1 MPPIDKRD
9 LRKRYRSLINQV
21 HESRLELVDQE
32 NNALIET
39 VASAND
45 LFSSVEAPTEAA
57 LDALLLTKTVDLA
70 SMRTKQLH
78 IGKPKFNI
86 ELYIRQIKQF
96 LSQNSSNAVSSQSNN
111 HELAWSRLGKIAW
124 KYQSRPA
131 SINLMVGPLSF
142 RKKERQVQR
151 REKLQ
156 RAPNTST
163 QPILLNQDN
172 ISAQENNT
180 TKNVLQISR
189 LLRKHQPIDLL
200 KFITNPESYSQTVE
214 NLFYVSFLFKEGKAA
229 LIEDSLG
236 ALLLESK
243 TPPSDEQVNS
253 GEVRNVQLVMDM
265 TLDLYEDIIRTFE
278 ITDSIIPTRRPVET
292 AASSNTWYS

>member
-86 ELYIRQIKQF
+86 QLYIRHIKQF
-96 LSQNSSNAVSSQSNN
+96 LSQNGSNSSSESNRN
-111 HELAWSRLGKIAW
+111 ELAWSRLGKIAW
-124 KYQSRPA
+124 KHQRRPA
-131 SINLMVGPLSF
+131 SVNLMVGPLSF
-142 RKKERQVQR
+142 RKKERQVPR

-189 LLRKHQPIDLL
+189 LLLKHQPVDLL

-229 LIEDSLG
+229 LTEDSQRG
-236 ALLLESK
+236 LLLECK

-265 TLDLYEDIIRTFE
+265 TLDLYEDIIQTFKLKG
-278 ITDSIIPTRRPVET
+278 SIIPTRRPVET
-292 AASSNTWYS
+292 AATSNTWYS

>member
-32 NNALIET
+32 NNALIDT

-70 SMRTKQLH
+70 SLRTKQLH
-78 IGKPKFNI
+78 IGMPKFNI
-86 ELYIRQIKQF
+86 QLYIRQIKQF
-96 LSQNSSNAVSSQSNN
+96 LNQNSSNTSSESNKN
-111 HELAWSRLGKIAW
+111 ELAWSRLGKIAW
-124 KYQSRPA
+124 KYQRRPA

-163 QPILLNQDN
+163 QPILLNQEN

-180 TKNVLQISR
+180 TKSVLQISR

-214 NLFYVSFLFKEGKAA
+214 NLFYVSFLFKEGKAG
-229 LIEDSLG
+229 LTEDSQG
-236 ALLLESK
+236 ALLLECK
-243 TPPSDEQVNS
+243 TPPLDEQVDS
-253 GEVRNVQLVMDM
+253 GEVKNVQLIMDM
-265 TLDLYEDIIRTFE
+265 TLDLYEDIIQTFKLK
-278 ITDSIIPTRRPVET
+278 DSIIPTRRPVET
-292 AASSNTWYS
+292 SANSNTWYS